1 MENIKSFWDA
11 SKNVF
16 LIITISVCIDVKI
29 SYFCNND
36 TKKCCSVLGKY
47 RGYLSIRGEE
57 SWFYT
62 NSSKLDK
69 WYIRILRGSLFHLT
83 VMGMTKMYPLWNDNK
98 IKLLHLNR
106 LTSCISDFVLWVKQI
121 QILCTFAQGL
131 TTLLF
136 LFQNIWSR
144 PNINYA
150 PNNVPKDNFLL
161 LHKLRSQ
168 K

>member
-1 MENIKSFWDA
+1 MLYRIFVIMILKSVVQC
-11 SKNVF
+11 NVNM
-16 LIITISVCIDVKI
+16 V
-29 SYFCNND
+29 D
-36 TKKCCSVLGKY
+36 T
-47 RGYLSIRGEE
+47 YLSGVKNHD
-57 SWFYT
+57 FYT

>member
-1 MENIKSFWDA
+1 MHLRMFY
-11 SKNVF
+11 
-16 LIITISVCIDVKI
+16 LSVYRIFVLMILK
-29 SYFCNND
+29 Y
-36 TKKCCSVLGKY
+36 CSVYCKN
-47 RGYLSIRGEE
+47 RGYLSIRGENHD
-57 SWFYT
+57 FYT

-69 WYIRILRGSLFHLT
+69 WYIRILHGSLFHLT

-150 PNNVPKDNFLL
+150 PNNVPKDNFL
-161 LHKLRSQ
+161 
-168 K
+168 

>member
-1 MENIKSFWDA
+1 MILKILFRVLWIWWI
-11 SKNVF
+11 
-16 LIITISVCIDVKI
+16 LIYKGW
-29 SYFCNND
+29 
-36 TKKCCSVLGKY
+36 K
-47 RGYLSIRGEE
+47 
-57 SWFYT
+57 SWFYR
-62 NSSKLDK
+62 NSSKLDN
-69 WYIRILRGSLFHLT
+69 WYVSILRGSLFHLT
-83 VMGMTKMYPLWNDNK
+83 VMGMSKMYPLWNDNK

-150 PNNVPKDNFLL
+150 PNNVPKDSFLL

>member
-1 MENIKSFWDA
+1 MLYRIFVIMILKSVVQC
-11 SKNVF
+11 NVNM
-16 LIITISVCIDVKI
+16 V
-29 SYFCNND
+29 D
-36 TKKCCSVLGKY
+36 T
-47 RGYLSIRGEE
+47 YLSGVTNHD
-57 SWFYT
+57 FYT

-144 PNINYA
+144 LNINYA
-150 PNNVPKDNFLL
+150 PINVPKDNFLL
-161 LHKLRSQ
+161 PHKIRSQ

>member
-1 MENIKSFWDA
+1 MENIKSFKGA

-16 LIITISVCIDVKI
+16 LIITIYRIFVIMILNSVVQ
-29 SYFCNND
+29 CNVNIVD
-36 TKKCCSVLGKY
+36 T
-47 RGYLSIRGEE
+47 YLSGVK
-57 SWFYT
+57 SHDFYT